1 MTTTFRETFHN
12 IQGKIF
18 LIQVWEEADLRGGQR
33 AGHPA
38 DGRGGRAGAGQGRRC
53 QPTLELPRTFRGILA
68 AGFSGDSALVSWVLT
83 LLLMMF
89 MFCAGVAIVAFPWI
103 FMGGATSDLL
113 T

>member
-1 MTTTFRETFHN
+1 M
-12 IQGKIF
+12 
-18 LIQVWEEADLRGGQR
+18 
-33 AGHPA
+33 
-38 DGRGGRAGAGQGRRC
+38 
-53 QPTLELPRTFRGILA
+53 A
-68 AGFSGDSALVSWVLT
+68 AGYSDDSSLVSWVLT